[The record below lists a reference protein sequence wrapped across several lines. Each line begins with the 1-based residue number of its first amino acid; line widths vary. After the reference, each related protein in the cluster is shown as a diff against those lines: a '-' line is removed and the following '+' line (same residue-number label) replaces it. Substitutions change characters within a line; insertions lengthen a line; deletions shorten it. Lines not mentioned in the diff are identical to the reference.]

1 MFTLAI
7 ALIPIVFSLIF
18 FGLHANAKRYNRGAV
33 TVGNYNG
40 THLMM
45 MYFFLFFS
53 VVAIAAA
60 VISTMIAYSGQV
72 SDFEDIKKFEQIAV
86 VYENRAT
93 ALTAEFTKLA
103 MDYLGHEK
111 VMFDKMS
118 PGDVMVYM
126 VKYPELNS
134 SKNIRE
140 LVDQIR
146 SMQDDVYKQQVE
158 IEKKKKNIRY
168 RLRNPWIFYKFIP
181 QK

>member
-1 MFTLAI
+1 MFTVAI
-7 ALIPIVFSLIF
+7 ALIPFIVFLLF
-18 FGLHANAKRYNRGAV
+18 LGLHLNAKRYNRPSLEATEYTGGWFV
-33 TVGNYNG
+33 GMTVS
-40 THLMM
+40 
-45 MYFFLFFS
+45 LFFVLFFTGLS
-53 VVAIAAA
+53 FIK
-60 VISTMIAYSGQV
+60 TMNSYSDQV

-158 IEKKKKNIRY
+158 IEKTKKNIRY
-168 RLRNPWIFYKFIP
+168 RLRNPWIFYQFIP
-181 QK
+181 TK